1 MEDLAVVGDITIVSI
16 ISVLAGE
23 TLNNILCWSNEG
35 VVVNESAD
43 KSVAEVVLGSK
54 EISIGWSRV
63 ENRVD
68 RILVDVWFVGASCVG
83 RGWSVSAVHRL
94 VRVVNVGR
102 SRLVRGDWSGGLGP
116 VGLTSFSFSN
126 NINFIVGNILCF
138 QSDVSTFNWLGLFHR
153 LDWLSRLI
161 LHLLLSLIYGFL
173 LVLDRHLI
181 LICSHILAL
190 WLVLYLPV
198 LERDRLRLLA
208 VLYLLRLVLALR
220 LWLRLE
226 LLLLMTGTELSLA
239 LLWLELWLRL
249 ELLRLWL
256 VKGLLGS
263 EPLLLWSSLDWNVS
277 AEGLTVDWSS

>member
-190 WLVLYLPV
+190 CLVLYLLGLV
-198 LERDRLRLLA
+198 RDRLRL
-208 VLYLLRLVLALR
+208 VLYLLRLVLAL

-226 LLLLMTGTELSLA
+226 LLLLMWLILT
-239 LLWLELWLRL
+239 LELWLRL

-263 EPLLLWSSLDWNVS
+263 ELLLLLWDWNVS
-277 AEGLTVDWSS
+277 AEVLTVDWSS